1 MGFVRSADR
10 RIVPLE
16 HVDLAPLSTLGVGGR
31 ARWFVRAAAVA
42 QAHRWAQDHGTSLFV
57 LGGGSNLVIADE
69 GIDGLV
75 LQVALSGTTFV
86 KRGSET
92 LMAAGAGESWDGVV
106 AAAVERGL
114 AGLECL
120 S

>member
-10 RIVPLE
+10 RIVPRE

-31 ARWFVRAAAVA
+31 ARWFVRAAAAADVA
-42 QAHRWAQDHGTSLFV
+42 QAHQWAQDHGTSLFV

-69 GIDGLV
+69 GIEGLV

-92 LMAAGAGESWDGVV
+92 LMAAGA
-106 AAAVERGL
+106 
-114 AGLECL
+114 
-120 S
+120 